1 MNPSIKVLSG
11 HVEYG
16 DVRIV
21 YYYLKQNGIDSG
33 VYFHSHCSWELHF
46 SALKKKSYMLE
57 SGLLEVDKKQLLV
70 ISPGTVHG
78 AIQDLEGTYVL
89 NICLEKV
96 NGESGFYKCFKE
108 MLEKAALQ
116 AVPISESLI
125 EKVKQFINMEVG
137 DSVKGYCQKQQLLE
151 AITIELFETID
162 GETFLNASVHIHN
175 PEEHTEM
182 VLELMMEDPYAEL
195 KDIAEAV
202 GYSVRHT
209 ARLIEKNYQM
219 SLLENRRWKILKN
232 AARLIKIG
240 KLSHEE
246 IAMHSGFTC
255 TEDMYQELE
264 KYEQLIQGK
273 KGRKG
278 KTDEKTV
285 ERK

>member
-21 YYYLKQNGIDSG
+21 YYYIKQSGSDNG

-46 SALKKKSYMLE
+46 SALKKKTYMLE
-57 SGLLEVDKKQLLV
+57 SGLLEVDKKQLL
-70 ISPGTVHG
+70 IIGPGTVHG
-78 AIQDLEGTYVL
+78 AMQDSEGTYVL

-108 MLEKAALQ
+108 MLEKASSRAT
-116 AVPISESLI
+116 AITDELI
-125 EKVKQFINMEVG
+125 ELVKQFICLEDTN
-137 DSVKGYCQKQQLLE
+137 SVKGYCQKKQLLE
-151 AITIELFETID
+151 GITLELFEAID
-162 GETFLNASVHIHN
+162 GKNLLDTEVSLQY
-175 PEEHTEM
+175 PEEHTELL
-182 VLELMMEDPYAEL
+182 LELMMEDPYVEL

-240 KLSHEE
+240 KLPQEE
-246 IAMHSGFTC
+246 IATYSGFAC
-255 TEDMYQELE
+255 TEDMYQELD

-278 KTDEKTV
+278 KRDEKTL